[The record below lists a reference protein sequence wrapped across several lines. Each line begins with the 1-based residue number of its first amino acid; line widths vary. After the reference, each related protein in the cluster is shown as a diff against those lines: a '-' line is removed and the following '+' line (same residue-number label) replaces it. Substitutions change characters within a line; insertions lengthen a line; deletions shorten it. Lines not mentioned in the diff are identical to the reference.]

1 LYNCTLGEDYPFPI
15 VDTEESGKKA
25 TDIIWKLRKTE
36 EARHAGKG
44 YYPNT
49 FQGNKAK
56 INTIC

>member
-1 LYNCTLGEDYPFPI
+1 M
-15 VDTEESGKKA
+15 VDAEESGKKA

-36 EARHAGKG
+36 EARHSGKG
-44 YYPNT
+44 YFPNP